1 MIDKL
6 ILKQILQNSREEI
19 EQYKI
24 IHRDIRTDGFNCY
37 IFVGVRRAGKSFLLY
52 EKIQQMLSEGHTWDE
67 ILYLNF
73 EDERLGSLDINDMD
87 SILEC
92 HMEMGGVAKPALF
105 LDEIQNIDG
114 WEKFA
119 RRVSDSKYMV
129 WITGSN
135 AKMLS
140 KEMMST
146 LGGRY
151 IPIEIYPFSFAEY
164 LRWAGIPYD
173 EKSLLSTS
181 ARVNVK
187 KAYEEYFKWGG
198 LPESLGLSVKRNY
211 ISSVYQKIYLGD
223 ICTRNK
229 ISNPNLLRL
238 LIKKIAEGVKQPV
251 SYTRLSQVLSSV
263 GGKIT
268 VPTTSS
274 YICYSEDAWLLL
286 RLHNISSSFSEK
298 ETNCKYYFVD
308 NGILSILL
316 VDPATT
322 LMENLVALQ
331 LFRIYGHDQDN
342 ERVYFYNS
350 NVEVDFYVPE
360 DELAIQVSYS
370 ISRDIDT
377 WEREVGALQKLPKA
391 LACKRRII
399 LTYDEQQIIEDEY
412 GKIEVIPCWKWML
425 GIEL

>member
-1 MIDKL
+1 MVDKL

-24 IHRDIRTDGFNCY
+24 IHRDIQTDGFNCY

-73 EDERLGSLDINDMD
+73 EDERLGSLDVNDMD

-119 RRVSDSKYMV
+119 RRVADSKYMV

-151 IPIEIYPFSFAEY
+151 LPIEIYPFSFAEY

-173 EKSLLSTS
+173 EKSLLGTS
-181 ARVNVK
+181 ARVNLK

-251 SYTRLSQVLSSV
+251 SYTRLAQVLSSV
-263 GGKIT
+263 GGKIS

-286 RLHNISSSFSEK
+286 RLHNIYSSFSEK

-342 ERVYFYNS
+342 ERVYFYSS

>member
-1 MIDKL
+1 MVDKL

-24 IHRDIRTDGFNCY
+24 IHRDIQTDGFNCY
-37 IFVGVRRAGKSFLLY
+37 IFVGVRRAGKSFILY

-73 EDERLGSLDINDMD
+73 EDERLDSLDINDMD

-173 EKSLLSTS
+173 EKSLLGTS
-181 ARVNVK
+181 ARVNLK
-187 KAYEEYFKWGG
+187 KAYEEYVKWGG

-238 LIKKIAEGVKQPV
+238 LIKKIAEGGKQPV

-274 YICYSEDAWLLL
+274 YISYSEDAWLLL

-377 WEREVGALQKLPKA
+377 REREVGALQKLPKA

-412 GKIEVIPCWKWML
+412 GKIELIPCWKWML
-425 GIEL
+425 GIE

>member
-1 MIDKL
+1 MVDKL

-24 IHRDIRTDGFNCY
+24 IHRDIQTDGFNCY
-37 IFVGVRRAGKSFLLY
+37 IFVGVRRAGKSFILY

-73 EDERLGSLDINDMD
+73 EDERLDSLDINDMD

-173 EKSLLSTS
+173 EKSLLGTS
-181 ARVNVK
+181 ARVNLK
-187 KAYEEYFKWGG
+187 KAYEEYVKWGG

-274 YICYSEDAWLLL
+274 YISYSEDAWLLL

-377 WEREVGALQKLPKA
+377 REREVGALQKLPKA

-412 GKIEVIPCWKWML
+412 GKIELIPCWKWIL
-425 GIEL
+425 GIE

>member
-1 MIDKL
+1 MVDKL

-24 IHRDIRTDGFNCY
+24 IHRDIQTDGFNCY
-37 IFVGVRRAGKSFLLY
+37 IFVGVRRAGKSFILY

-73 EDERLGSLDINDMD
+73 EDERLDSLDINDMD

-173 EKSLLSTS
+173 EKSLLGTS
-181 ARVNVK
+181 ARVNLK
-187 KAYEEYFKWGG
+187 KAYEEYVKWGG

-274 YICYSEDAWLLL
+274 YISYSEDAWLLL
-286 RLHNISSSFSEK
+286 RLHNICSSFSEK

-377 WEREVGALQKLPKA
+377 REREVGALQKLPKA

-425 GIEL
+425 GIE

>member
-1 MIDKL
+1 MVDKL

-24 IHRDIRTDGFNCY
+24 IHRDIQTDGFNCY
-37 IFVGVRRAGKSFLLY
+37 IFVGVRRAGKSFILY

-73 EDERLGSLDINDMD
+73 EDERLDSLDINDMD

-181 ARVNVK
+181 ARVNLK
-187 KAYEEYFKWGG
+187 KAYEEYVKWGG

-251 SYTRLSQVLSSV
+251 SYTRLAQVLSSV
-263 GGKIT
+263 GGKIS

-377 WEREVGALQKLPKA
+377 REREVGALQKLPKA

-412 GKIEVIPCWKWML
+412 GKIELIPCWKWML
-425 GIEL
+425 GIE

>member
-1 MIDKL
+1 MVDKL

-24 IHRDIRTDGFNCY
+24 IHRDIQTDGFNCY
-37 IFVGVRRAGKSFLLY
+37 IFVGVRRAGKSFILY

-173 EKSLLSTS
+173 EKSLLGTS
-181 ARVNVK
+181 ARVNLK
-187 KAYEEYFKWGG
+187 KAYEEYVKWGG

-274 YICYSEDAWLLL
+274 YISYSEDAWLLL
-286 RLHNISSSFSEK
+286 RLHNISSLFSEK

-412 GKIEVIPCWKWML
+412 GKIEVIPCWKWIL
-425 GIEL
+425 GIE

>member
-24 IHRDIRTDGFNCY
+24 IHRDIQTDGFNCY
-37 IFVGVRRAGKSFLLY
+37 IFVGVRRVGKSFLLY

-87 SILEC
+87 SIPEC

-360 DELAIQVSYS
+360 DKLAIQVSYS
-370 ISRDIDT
+370 ISGDIDT
-377 WEREVGALQKLPKA
+377 REREVGALQKLPKV
-391 LACKRRII
+391 LPCKRRII

-412 GKIEVIPCWKWML
+412 GKIEVIPCWKWIL
-425 GIEL
+425 GIE

>member
-1 MIDKL
+1 MVDKF

-24 IHRDIRTDGFNCY
+24 IHRDIQTDGFNCY

-52 EKIQQMLSEGHTWDE
+52 EKIQQLLSEGHTWDE

-119 RRVSDSKYMV
+119 RRVSDSKYIV

-173 EKSLLSTS
+173 EKSLLGTS
-181 ARVNVK
+181 ARVNLK
-187 KAYEEYFKWGG
+187 KAYEEYVKWGG

-238 LIKKIAEGVKQPV
+238 LIKKIAEGVKHPV

-274 YICYSEDAWLLL
+274 YISYSEDAWLLL

-425 GIEL
+425 GIE

>member
-24 IHRDIRTDGFNCY
+24 IHRDIQTDGFNCY
-37 IFVGVRRAGKSFLLY
+37 IFVGVRRVGKSFLLY

-173 EKSLLSTS
+173 EKSLLGNS
-181 ARVNVK
+181 ARVNLK
-187 KAYEEYFKWGG
+187 KAYEEYVKWGG

-360 DELAIQVSYS
+360 DKLAIQVSYS
-370 ISRDIDT
+370 ISGDIDT
-377 WEREVGALQKLPKA
+377 REREVGALQKLPKV
-391 LACKRRII
+391 LPCKRRII

-425 GIEL
+425 GIE

>member
-1 MIDKL
+1 MVDKL

-24 IHRDIRTDGFNCY
+24 IPRDIQTDGFNCY
-37 IFVGVRRAGKSFLLY
+37 IFVGVRRAGKSFILY

-73 EDERLGSLDINDMD
+73 EDERLDSLDINDMD

-140 KEMMST
+140 KEMMLT

-173 EKSLLSTS
+173 EKSLLGTS
-181 ARVNVK
+181 ARVNLK
-187 KAYEEYFKWGG
+187 KAYEEYVKWGG

-238 LIKKIAEGVKQPV
+238 LIKKIAEGVKQPL

-274 YICYSEDAWLLL
+274 YISYSEDAWLLL

-377 WEREVGALQKLPKA
+377 REREVGALQKLPKA

-412 GKIEVIPCWKWML
+412 GKIELIPCWKWML
-425 GIEL
+425 GIE

>member
-1 MIDKL
+1 MVDKL

-24 IHRDIRTDGFNCY
+24 IHRDIQTDGFNCY
-37 IFVGVRRAGKSFLLY
+37 IFVGVRRAGKSFILY

-73 EDERLGSLDINDMD
+73 EDERLDSLDINDMD

-173 EKSLLSTS
+173 EKSLLGTS
-181 ARVNVK
+181 ARVNLK
-187 KAYEEYFKWGG
+187 KAYEEYVKWGG

-274 YICYSEDAWLLL
+274 YISYSEDAWLLL

-377 WEREVGALQKLPKA
+377 RKREVGALQKLPKA

-412 GKIEVIPCWKWML
+412 GKIELIPCWKWML
-425 GIEL
+425 GIE

>member
-1 MIDKL
+1 MVDKL

-24 IHRDIRTDGFNCY
+24 IHRDIQTDGFNCY
-37 IFVGVRRAGKSFLLY
+37 IFVGVRRAGKSFILY

-73 EDERLGSLDINDMD
+73 EDERLDSLDINDMD

-173 EKSLLSTS
+173 EKSLLGTS
-181 ARVNVK
+181 ARVNLK
-187 KAYEEYFKWGG
+187 KAYEEYVKWGG

-238 LIKKIAEGVKQPV
+238 LIKKIAEGVKQPL

-274 YICYSEDAWLLL
+274 YISYSEDAWLLL

-377 WEREVGALQKLPKA
+377 REREVGALQKLPKA

-412 GKIEVIPCWKWML
+412 GKIELIPCWKWML
-425 GIEL
+425 GIE

>member
-24 IHRDIRTDGFNCY
+24 IHRDIQTDGFNCY
-37 IFVGVRRAGKSFLLY
+37 IFVGVRRAGKSFILY

-251 SYTRLSQVLSSV
+251 SYTRLSQVLSSI

-286 RLHNISSSFSEK
+286 RVHNISSSFSEK

-360 DELAIQVSYS
+360 DKLAIQVSYS
-370 ISRDIDT
+370 ISGDIDT

-412 GKIEVIPCWKWML
+412 GKIEVIPCWKWIL
-425 GIEL
+425 GIE

>member
-1 MIDKL
+1 MVDKL

-24 IHRDIRTDGFNCY
+24 IHRDIQTDGFNCY
-37 IFVGVRRAGKSFLLY
+37 IFVGVRRAGKSFILY

-173 EKSLLSTS
+173 EKSLLGTS
-181 ARVNVK
+181 ARVNLK
-187 KAYEEYFKWGG
+187 KAYEEYVKWGG

-223 ICTRNK
+223 ICTRHK

-274 YICYSEDAWLLL
+274 YISYSEDAWLLL

-377 WEREVGALQKLPKA
+377 REREVGALQKLPKA

-412 GKIEVIPCWKWML
+412 GKIELIPCWKWML
-425 GIEL
+425 GIE

>member
-24 IHRDIRTDGFNCY
+24 IHRDIQTDGFNCY
-37 IFVGVRRAGKSFLLY
+37 IFVGVRRVGKSFLLY

-360 DELAIQVSYS
+360 DKLAIQVSYS
-370 ISRDIDT
+370 ISGDIDT
-377 WEREVGALQKLPKA
+377 REREVGALQKLPKV
-391 LACKRRII
+391 LPCKRRII

-412 GKIEVIPCWKWML
+412 GKIEVIPCWKWIL
-425 GIEL
+425 GIE

>member
-1 MIDKL
+1 MVDKL

-24 IHRDIRTDGFNCY
+24 IHRDIQADGFNCY
-37 IFVGVRRAGKSFLLY
+37 IFVGVRRAGKSFILY

-173 EKSLLSTS
+173 EKSLLGTS
-181 ARVNVK
+181 ARVNLK
-187 KAYEEYFKWGG
+187 KAYEEYVKWGG

-268 VPTTSS
+268 VPTTSN
-274 YICYSEDAWLLL
+274 YISYSEDAWLLL
-286 RLHNISSSFSEK
+286 RLHNICSSFSEK

-377 WEREVGALQKLPKA
+377 REREVGALQKLPKA

-412 GKIEVIPCWKWML
+412 GKIELIPCWKWML
-425 GIEL
+425 GIE

>member
-1 MIDKL
+1 MVDKL

-24 IHRDIRTDGFNCY
+24 IHRDIQTDGFNCY
-37 IFVGVRRAGKSFLLY
+37 IFVGVRRAGKSFILY
-52 EKIQQMLSEGHTWDE
+52 EKIQQMLREGHTWDE

-173 EKSLLSTS
+173 EKSLLGTS
-181 ARVNVK
+181 ARVNLK
-187 KAYEEYFKWGG
+187 KAYEEYVKWGG

-274 YICYSEDAWLLL
+274 YISYSEDAWLLL

-377 WEREVGALQKLPKA
+377 REREVGALQKLPKA

-425 GIEL
+425 GIE

>member
-1 MIDKL
+1 MVDKL

-24 IHRDIRTDGFNCY
+24 IHRDIQTDGFNCY
-37 IFVGVRRAGKSFLLY
+37 IFVGVRRAGKSFILY
-52 EKIQQMLSEGHTWDE
+52 EKIQQMLSEGHTWDK
-67 ILYLNF
+67 ILYLYF

-173 EKSLLSTS
+173 EKSILGTS
-181 ARVNVK
+181 ARVNLK
-187 KAYEEYFKWGG
+187 KAYEEYVKWGG

-274 YICYSEDAWLLL
+274 YINYSEDAWLLL

-370 ISRDIDT
+370 ISRDIDIRK
-377 WEREVGALQKLPKA
+377 EKSGRSKNCLKPSPAREGLYSPMMSSKS
-391 LACKRRII
+391 
-399 LTYDEQQIIEDEY
+399 
-412 GKIEVIPCWKWML
+412 
-425 GIEL
+425 